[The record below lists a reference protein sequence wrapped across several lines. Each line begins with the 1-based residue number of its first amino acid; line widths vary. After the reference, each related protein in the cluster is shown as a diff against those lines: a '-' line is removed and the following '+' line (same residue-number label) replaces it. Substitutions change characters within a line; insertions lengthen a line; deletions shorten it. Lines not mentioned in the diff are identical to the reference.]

1 MLCSVCSNG
10 VSLAQCLVK
19 LIYVLRVLRSM
30 FFFFFT
36 ALIVINPANFQA
48 LKLKLCQSML
58 TQEQSIRMGE
68 ALRDLMVDV
77 EPNLS
82 GKNRDLF
89 TQRLSTFR
97 HTVQSIQNNATW
109 WKDINWRIWIRAV
122 RKNQF
127 KLSKKKKKKFWKL
140 QKMDGGSTF
149 LQAVSHATA
158 GFLISLGMVS
168 LVPLQLQCWISS
180 FSL

>member
-1 MLCSVCSNG
+1 
-10 VSLAQCLVK
+10 
-19 LIYVLRVLRSM
+19 M
-30 FFFFFT
+30 FFFFFK

-97 HTVQSIQNNATW
+97 HTVQSIQNNAT
-109 WKDINWRIWIRAV
+109 
-122 RKNQF
+122 
-127 KLSKKKKKKFWKL
+127 
-140 QKMDGGSTF
+140 
-149 LQAVSHATA
+149 
-158 GFLISLGMVS
+158 
-168 LVPLQLQCWISS
+168 
-180 FSL
+180 